1 MNELTKIAAANQQR
15 AREVIRDSGLEAAWR
30 SVGAE
35 PNLVGSLRTGLL
47 MTHHDIDFHIYSS
60 PLRLADSFAAMA
72 RLAENSRIRSI
83 TFNNLLDAPDQCLE
97 WHAWYA
103 DADDQ
108 LWQIDMIHMSVGSP
122 WEGYFERVAD
132 RISAALTDE
141 TRLAILRLKF
151 ETPATEHVPGIA
163 YCMAVLRD
171 GVRTRSEFE
180 AWRAAH
186 PLTGIAEWMPE

>member
-47 MTHHDIDFHIYSS
+47 MTHRDIDFHIYSS

-72 RLAENSRIRSI
+72 RLAENNRIRSI

-103 DADDQ
+103 DADAQ
-108 LWQIDMIHMSVGSP
+108 LWQIDMIHMPKGSAYD
-122 WEGYFERVAD
+122 GYFERVAD
-132 RISAALTDE
+132 RIAAALTPV
-141 TRLAILRLKF
+141 TRRAILQLKYD
-151 ETPATEHVPGIA
+151 TPDDVKIAGIE
-163 YCMAVLRD
+163 YYVAVLRD
-171 GVRTRSEFE
+171 GVRTYDAFAE
-180 AWRAAH
+180 WRRTH
-186 PLTGIAEWMPE
+186 PLTGIVEWMP

>member
-1 MNELTKIAAANQQR
+1 MNDILEIAAANQQR
-15 AREVIRDSGLEAAWR
+15 ARDIIRDTDLEAIWR

-47 MTHHDIDFHIYSS
+47 MTHRDIDFHIYSS

-103 DADDQ
+103 DADDR
-108 LWQIDMIHMSVGSP
+108 LWQIDMIHMPKGSAYD
-122 WEGYFERVAD
+122 GYFERVAD
-132 RISAALTDE
+132 RIAAVLTDRTRE
-141 TRLAILRLKF
+141 TILRLKY
-151 ETPATEHVPGIA
+151 ETPEAEKIMGIE
-163 YCMAVLRD
+163 YYQAVLRD
-171 GVRTRSEFE
+171 GVGTYAEFE
-180 AWRAAH
+180 AWRAAN
-186 PLTGIAEWMPE
+186 PVTGILEWMP

>member
-1 MNELTKIAAANQQR
+1 MNDILEIAAANQQR
-15 AREVIRDSGLEAAWR
+15 AREVIRDTDLETICR

-35 PNLVGSLRTGLL
+35 ANLVGSLRTGLL
-47 MTHHDIDFHIYSS
+47 MTHRDIDFHIYSS

-108 LWQIDMIHMSVGSP
+108 LWQIDMIHMPRGSAYD
-122 WEGYFERVAD
+122 GYFERVAD
-132 RISAALTDE
+132 RIAAVLTDRTRE
-141 TRLAILRLKF
+141 TILRLKY
-151 ETPATEHVPGIA
+151 ETPEAEKIMGIE
-163 YCMAVLRD
+163 YYQAVLRD
-171 GVRTRSEFE
+171 GVGTYAEFE
-180 AWRAAH
+180 AWRAAN
-186 PLTGIAEWMPE
+186 PVTGILEWMP

>member
-30 SVGAE
+30 SVGGE

-108 LWQIDMIHMSVGSP
+108 LWQIDMIHMPRGSAYD
-122 WEGYFERVAD
+122 GYFERVAD
-132 RISAALTDE
+132 RIAAVLTDRTRE
-141 TRLAILRLKF
+141 TILRLKY
-151 ETPATEHVPGIA
+151 ETPEAEKIMGIE
-163 YCMAVLRD
+163 YYQAVLRD
-171 GVRTRSEFE
+171 GVGTYTEFE

-186 PLTGIAEWMPE
+186 PVTGILEWMP

>member
-47 MTHHDIDFHIYSS
+47 MTHRDIDFHIYSS

-103 DADDQ
+103 DADDR
-108 LWQIDMIHMSVGSP
+108 LWQIDMIHMPKGSAYD
-122 WEGYFERVAD
+122 GYFERVAD
-132 RISAALTDE
+132 RIAAVLTDRTRE
-141 TRLAILRLKF
+141 TILRLKY
-151 ETPATEHVPGIA
+151 ETPDDEKIMGIEYYLAVIRDGIA
-163 YCMAVLRD
+163 DYPAFVQ
-171 GVRTRSEFE
+171 
-180 AWRAAH
+180 WRKQQPADR
-186 PLTGIAEWMPE
+186 IIEWIP